1 MRPTQQ
7 LGFAMATAI
16 FIGLITAMSKATA
29 QAYML
34 FPELGALLGVA
45 ITLGLLRLARLTCP
59 PCLGLAILPFVIIH
73 PNGAYPWQALIGMAC
88 LVAVVSTTEAWFP
101 SSGARELNP

>member
-59 PCLGLAILPFVIIH
+59 PCLGLAILPFVITH
-73 PNGAYPWQALIGMAC
+73 PNGAYPWQVPLGW
-88 LVAVVSTTEAWFP
+88 LVWWRWCPPPKPGSRVPVPE
-101 SSGARELNP
+101 N